1 MTAVSQTE
9 APHWPSLRVESWAQF
24 TDAVKAS
31 LPKSSASQR
40 AYLWR
45 GQADASWSLRTS
57 LRRTLGELSPADALN
72 TETALERQFRRLLAA
87 RGAAV
92 AAHGNDPFNLWAVM
106 QHHGAPTRLLDWT
119 WSPYVAAYF
128 AVVDR
133 WDQDGALWIVHGR
146 SLFGSDVEMD
156 QHYSQAEAQLRKP
169 DAASLL
175 LLRIPELPND
185 RMVAQQGLFTLSPSL
200 TVDHDVIID
209 RTCRP
214 KAVGVND
221 TVYLKLVI
229 AAEIKAEFLK
239 HLAVMNIT
247 AASLF
252 PGVDGIGRATYEL
265 ARLSGSAAA
274 S

>member
-9 APHWPSLRVESWAQF
+9 APHWPSIRIESWTEF
-24 TDAVKAS
+24 TDTVKAS
-31 LPKSSASQR
+31 LPKNSAFQK

-57 LRRTLGELSPADALN
+57 LRRALGDLSTAEALI
-72 TETALERQFRRLLAA
+72 TETALERQFRRQLAA
-87 RGAAV
+87 RSVEIVGD
-92 AAHGNDPFNLWAVM
+92 GNDPFDLWAVM

-146 SLFGSDVEMD
+146 SLFGSDAEMD
-156 QHYSQAEAQLRKP
+156 QQYSEMQTQLRNP

-175 LLRIPELPND
+175 LLRIPELPNE
-185 RMVAQQGLFTLSPSL
+185 RMVAQQGLFTLSASL
-200 TVDHDVIID
+200 AVDHDVMID

-214 KAVGVND
+214 SAIGVD
-221 TVYLKLVI
+221 GTIYLKLVI
-229 AAEIKAEFLK
+229 AAEIKTEFLK
-239 HLAVMNIT
+239 HLALMNVT

-252 PGVDGIGRATYEL
+252 PGVDGIGRATYDL
-265 ARLSGSAAA
+265 ARLSGRDAEA
-274 S
+274 